1 MTASRSA
8 SNKPLPSVARNS
20 TRVPKPFSAIV
31 TSTPSTSAINSVSSG
46 SDFIKVLATSIIS
59 GDFGRRRP
67 VPAEGA
73 AWEGTF
79 TGYRAAVA
87 SSGEIEKLAEE
98 KLGIEQLHRGQLEAI
113 EAVIGGHDT
122 LAVMSTGYGKSAIY
136 QLAGEL
142 LDGPT
147 VVVSPLIA
155 LQRDQVEA
163 IEDRIGDGEAA
174 ELNSTVS
181 PRKRHELLAA
191 LERGE
196 HEFVLLAPEQ
206 LAKPEVLDE
215 LRATGPSLLVVDEAH
230 CISEWGHDFRPDY
243 LQLGAFAERLGRPT
257 ILALTATASPPVR
270 REIVE
275 RLGMK
280 DPAEVIRGF
289 DRPNLHFAV
298 RRFSDAAGKEEA
310 LVEAV
315 AAAPKPGIVYIAT
328 RKTSEDLAGALSA
341 AGVKAEAYHAGLPSK
356 RRGELQDRF
365 MADEVE
371 TIVATTAF
379 GMGIDKPNVRFVFH
393 AGPSDSIDSYY
404 QEVGRAGRDGEPAE
418 VVLFYRPE
426 DEAIRRFL
434 GGAGGIGG
442 EDLEA
447 IGHAVEDTGG
457 EADPAALVE
466 RLDLSR
472 SKVLEAVGRLEEAG
486 WLEISPTGE
495 VRHASAGPS
504 LEHAVQQGVRE
515 SGERREFDRTR
526 LEMMRSYAETRGCRR
541 DHILSYFGEE
551 HEVPCFYCD
560 NCDAGLVKPD
570 EAKRPFPIGAA
581 VTHKSWGAGEIQRY
595 DRNRVVVLFESVGY
609 RTLDLGLVEEEGL
622 LT

>member
-1 MTASRSA
+1 
-8 SNKPLPSVARNS
+8 VA
-20 TRVPKPFSAIV
+20 
-31 TSTPSTSAINSVSSG
+31 
-46 SDFIKVLATSIIS
+46 D
-59 GDFGRRRP
+59 
-67 VPAEGA
+67 
-73 AWEGTF
+73 
-79 TGYRAAVA
+79 VA
-87 SSGEIEKLAEE
+87 EIEKLARE
-98 KLGIEQLHRGQLEAI
+98 KLGIERLHPGQLEAI
-113 EAVIGGHDT
+113 EAVLGGRDT

-142 LDGPT
+142 LGKPT
-147 VVVSPLIA
+147 IVVSPLIA

-181 PRKRHELLAA
+181 ARKRHELIAA

-206 LAKPEVLDE
+206 LAKPEVLAE
-215 LRATGPSLLVVDEAH
+215 LAATGPSLLVVDEAH

-270 REIVE
+270 REIIE
-275 RLGMK
+275 RLGMR
-280 DPAEVIRGF
+280 DPAQEIRGF

-298 RRFSDAAGKEEA
+298 RRFTEAKGKEEA
-310 LVEAV
+310 LVAAV
-315 AAAPKPGIVYIAT
+315 AEAPKPGIVYIAT
-328 RKTSEDLAGALSA
+328 RKASEELAGSLAA
-341 AGVKAEAYHAGLPSK
+341 AGVAAEAYHAGLPSK

-371 TIVATTAF
+371 VIVATTAF

-404 QEVGRAGRDGEPAE
+404 QEVGRAGRDGEPANA
-418 VVLFYRPE
+418 VLFYRPE
-426 DEAIRRFL
+426 DEAVRHFL
-434 GGAGGIGG
+434 AGSGGVDG

-447 IGHAVEDTGG
+447 VGHAVEADEGD
-457 EADPAALVE
+457 ADPVALVE
-466 RLDLSR
+466 QLGLSR

-486 WLEISPTGE
+486 WLEISAAGD
-495 VRHASAGPS
+495 VRQAPAGPT
-504 LEHAVQQGVRE
+504 LEHAVQAGVRE

-526 LEMMRSYAETRGCRR
+526 LAMMRSYAETEGCRR

-560 NCDAGLVKPD
+560 NCDAGLVHPD
-570 EAKRPFPIGAA
+570 DAERPFPIGAP
-581 VTHKSWGAGEIQRY
+581 VTHKSWGAGEVQRY
-595 DRNRVVVLFESVGY
+595 DRDRVVILFEAVGY
-609 RTLDLGLVEEEGL
+609 RTLALALVEEEGL
-622 LT
+622 LQPG

>member
-1 MTASRSA
+1 MS
-8 SNKPLPSVARNS
+8 
-20 TRVPKPFSAIV
+20 
-31 TSTPSTSAINSVSSG
+31 
-46 SDFIKVLATSIIS
+46 
-59 GDFGRRRP
+59 
-67 VPAEGA
+67 GA
-73 AWEGTF
+73 ARIEG
-79 TGYRAAVA
+79 
-87 SSGEIEKLAEE
+87 LAKE
-98 KLGIEQLHRGQLEAI
+98 KLGIEALHHGQLEAI
-113 EAVIGGHDT
+113 EAVLGGRDT

-142 LDGPT
+142 LGKPT
-147 VVVSPLIA
+147 IVVSPLIA

-181 PRKRHELLAA
+181 ERKRHELIEA

-206 LAKPEVLDE
+206 LAKPEVLAE
-215 LRATGPSLLVVDEAH
+215 LAATEPSLLVIDEAH

-280 DPAEVIRGF
+280 DPAQVIRGF

-298 RRFSDAAGKEEA
+298 RRFSDAQGKEEA
-310 LVEAV
+310 LVKAV
-315 AAAPKPGIVYIAT
+315 VAAPKPGIVYIAT
-328 RKTSEDLAGALSA
+328 RRTSEDLAEALRA
-341 AGVKAEAYHAGLPSK
+341 AGVKAEAYHAGLPAK
-356 RRGELQDRF
+356 HRGELQDRF
-365 MADEVE
+365 MDDDVDV
-371 TIVATTAF
+371 IVATTAF
-379 GMGIDKPNVRFVFH
+379 GMGIDKPNVRLVFH

-404 QEVGRAGRDGEPAE
+404 QEVGRAGRDGEAAE
-418 VVLFYRPE
+418 AVLFYRPE

-434 GGAGGIGG
+434 GGGAGIDG
-442 EDLEA
+442 EALEA
-447 IGHAVEDTGG
+447 VGQAIEQADG

-466 RLDLSR
+466 RLEFSR

-486 WLEISPTGE
+486 WLEIEPHGE
-495 VRHASAGPS
+495 VRRAPGGPT
-504 LEHAVQQGVRE
+504 LEEAVQSGVRE

-526 LEMMRSYAETRGCRR
+526 LAMMRSYAETRGCRR

-570 EAKRPFPIGAA
+570 EAERPFPIGAV
-581 VTHKSWGAGEIQRY
+581 VTHKAWGPGEVQRY
-595 DRNRVVVLFESVGY
+595 DRDRVVVLFESVGY
-609 RTLDLGLVEEEGL
+609 RTLDLGLVEGEGL
-622 LT
+622 LEAS

>member
-1 MTASRSA
+1 VSDA
-8 SNKPLPSVARNS
+8 ARIE
-20 TRVPKPFSAIV
+20 A
-31 TSTPSTSAINSVSSG
+31 
-46 SDFIKVLATSIIS
+46 LAQ
-59 GDFGRRRP
+59 
-67 VPAEGA
+67 
-73 AWEGTF
+73 
-79 TGYRAAVA
+79 
-87 SSGEIEKLAEE
+87 E
-98 KLGIEQLHRGQLEAI
+98 KLGIEQLHQGQLEAI
-113 EAVIGGHDT
+113 DAVLAGRDT

-136 QLAGEL
+136 QLAGEML
-142 LDGPT
+142 GKPT
-147 VVVSPLIA
+147 IVVSPLIA

-163 IEDRIGDGEAA
+163 IEARISPGEAA

-181 PRKRHELLAA
+181 PKRRRELIEA

-206 LAKPEVLDE
+206 LAKPDVLAD
-215 LRATGPSLLVVDEAH
+215 LRATEPSLLVIDEAH

-275 RLGMK
+275 RLGM
-280 DPAEVIRGF
+280 DEPAEVIRGF

-298 RRFSDAAGKEEA
+298 RRFSDAPGKEEA
-310 LVEAV
+310 LVAAV

-328 RKTSEDLAGALSA
+328 RKASEELAAALA
-341 AGVKAEAYHAGLPSK
+341 VAGVRAEAYHAGLASK
-356 RRGELQDRF
+356 HRGELQDRF
-365 MADEVE
+365 MADEVDV
-371 TIVATTAF
+371 IVATTAF

-404 QEVGRAGRDGEPAE
+404 QEVGRAGRDGEPADA
-418 VVLFYRPE
+418 VLFYRPE

-447 IGHAVEDTGG
+447 VGHAVEDDGG
-457 EADPAALVE
+457 EADPAALVD

-472 SKVLEAVGRLEEAG
+472 SRVLEAVGRLEQAG
-486 WLEISPTGE
+486 WLEISETGD
-495 VRHASAGPS
+495 VHRAPGGPS
-504 LEHAVQQGVRE
+504 LETAVQQGVRE

-526 LEMMRSYAETRGCRR
+526 LAMMRSYAETRGCRR

-551 HEVPCFYCD
+551 HAVPCFYCD

-570 EAKRPFPIGAA
+570 DAVRPFPIGAA

-595 DRNRVVVLFESVGY
+595 DSDRVVVLFETVGY
-609 RTLDLGLVEEEGL
+609 RTLALSLVEEEGL
-622 LT
+622 LEAAG

>member
-1 MTASRSA
+1 VTRTA
-8 SNKPLPSVARNS
+8 
-20 TRVPKPFSAIV
+20 
-31 TSTPSTSAINSVSSG
+31 
-46 SDFIKVLATSIIS
+46 
-59 GDFGRRRP
+59 
-67 VPAEGA
+67 
-73 AWEGTF
+73 
-79 TGYRAAVA
+79 
-87 SSGEIEKLAEE
+87 EIEQLARE
-98 KLGIEQLHRGQLEAI
+98 KLGIEELHRGQLEAI
-113 EAVIGGHDT
+113 EAVLDGRDT

-142 LDGPT
+142 LGKPT
-147 VVVSPLIA
+147 IVASPLIA

-163 IEDRIGDGEAA
+163 IEDHIGDGEAA

-181 PRKRHELLAA
+181 PKKRHELIEA

-206 LAKPEVLDE
+206 LAKPEVLAE
-215 LRATGPSLLVVDEAH
+215 LAATEPSLLVVDEAH

-270 REIVE
+270 REIIE
-275 RLGMK
+275 RLGMR
-280 DPAEVIRGF
+280 DPAQVIRGF

-298 RRFSDAAGKEEA
+298 RRFTEAAGKEEA
-310 LVEAV
+310 LVRAV
-315 AAAPKPGIVYIAT
+315 AEAEKPGIVYIAT
-328 RKTSEDLAGALSA
+328 RKASEELAEALAA
-341 AGVKAEAYHAGLPSK
+341 AGVNAEAYHAGLPAR

-371 TIVATTAF
+371 VIVATTAF

-404 QEVGRAGRDGEPAE
+404 QEVGRAGRDGKPAE
-418 VVLFYRPE
+418 AVLFYRPE
-426 DEAIRRFL
+426 DEAVRHFL
-434 GGAGGIGG
+434 AGSGGVDG

-447 IGHAVEDTGG
+447 VGQAIEEAGG
-457 EADPAALVE
+457 DADPKALLE

-486 WLEISPTGE
+486 WLEISEAGE
-495 VRHASAGPS
+495 VRRAGGGPA
-504 LEHAVQQGVRE
+504 LEDAIQAGVRE
-515 SGERREFDRTR
+515 SGERREFDKTR
-526 LEMMRSYAETRGCRR
+526 LAMMRSYAETHGCRR

-560 NCDAGLVKPD
+560 NCDAGLVHPD
-570 EAKRPFPIGAA
+570 DAERPFPIGAS
-581 VTHKSWGAGEIQRY
+581 VTHRSWGAGEVQRY
-595 DRNRVVVLFESVGY
+595 DRDRVVVLFESVGY
-609 RTLDLGLVEEEGL
+609 RTLDLTMVEEEGL
-622 LT
+622 LE

>member
-1 MTASRSA
+1 VTD
-8 SNKPLPSVARNS
+8 VA
-20 TRVPKPFSAIV
+20 
-31 TSTPSTSAINSVSSG
+31 
-46 SDFIKVLATSIIS
+46 
-59 GDFGRRRP
+59 
-67 VPAEGA
+67 
-73 AWEGTF
+73 
-79 TGYRAAVA
+79 
-87 SSGEIEKLAEE
+87 EIGKLAKE
-98 KLGIEQLHRGQLEAI
+98 KLGIEELHPGQLEAI
-113 EAVIGGHDT
+113 EAVLDGRDT

-142 LDGPT
+142 LGKPT
-147 VVVSPLIA
+147 IVVSPLIA

-163 IEDRIGDGEAA
+163 IEDHIGDGEAA

-181 PRKRHELLAA
+181 ARKRHELIEA

-206 LAKPEVLDE
+206 LAKPEVLEE
-215 LRATGPSLLVVDEAH
+215 LAATGPSLLVVDEAH

-270 REIVE
+270 REIIE

-280 DPAEVIRGF
+280 EPAQVIRGF

-298 RRFSDAAGKEEA
+298 RRFSEALGKQEA
-310 LVEAV
+310 LVKAV
-315 AAAPKPGIVYIAT
+315 AEAPKPGIVYIAT
-328 RKTSEDLAGALSA
+328 RRASEELAEALAA

-371 TIVATTAF
+371 VIVATTAF

-393 AGPSDSIDSYY
+393 SGPSDSIDSYY

-418 VVLFYRPE
+418 AVLFYRPE
-426 DEAIRRFL
+426 DEAVRHFL
-434 GGAGGIGG
+434 AGSGGVDG

-447 IGHAVEDTGG
+447 VGHAVEDSGG
-457 EADPAALVE
+457 DADPKALLE

-486 WLEISPTGE
+486 WLEISAKGDVRQATGGPT
-495 VRHASAGPS
+495 
-504 LEHAVQQGVRE
+504 LEAAVQAGVRE
-515 SGERREFDRTR
+515 SGERREFDKTR
-526 LEMMRSYAETRGCRR
+526 LAMMRSYAETQGCRR

-560 NCDAGLVKPD
+560 NCDAGLVHPD
-570 EAKRPFPIGAA
+570 DAERPFPIGGS
-581 VTHKSWGAGEIQRY
+581 VTHKTWGAGEVQRY
-595 DRNRVVVLFESVGY
+595 DRDRVVVLFESVGY
-609 RTLDLGLVEEEGL
+609 RTLALTLVEEEGL
-622 LT
+622 LEAS

>member
-1 MTASRSA
+1 MGT
-8 SNKPLPSVARNS
+8 LGGVA
-20 TRVPKPFSAIV
+20 
-31 TSTPSTSAINSVSSG
+31 
-46 SDFIKVLATSIIS
+46 D
-59 GDFGRRRP
+59 
-67 VPAEGA
+67 PAEIQ
-73 AWEGTF
+73 
-79 TGYRAAVA
+79 R
-87 SSGEIEKLAEE
+87 LAKE
-98 KLGIEQLHRGQLEAI
+98 KLGIEQLHPGQLEAI
-113 EAVIGGHDT
+113 EAVLDRRDT

-142 LDGPT
+142 LGKPT
-147 VVVSPLIA
+147 IVVSPLIA

-163 IEDRIGDGEAA
+163 IEERISPGEAA

-181 PRKRHELLAA
+181 PQRRHELIAA

-206 LAKPEVLDE
+206 LAKPEVLAD
-215 LRATGPSLLVVDEAH
+215 LRATEPSLLVVDEAH

-275 RLGMK
+275 RLGMR
-280 DPAEVIRGF
+280 DPAQVIRGF

-298 RRFSDAAGKEEA
+298 RRFSDAQGKEEA

-328 RKTSEDLAGALSA
+328 RKASEELAAALQA
-341 AGVKAEAYHAGLPSK
+341 AGVKAEAYHAGLPAK

-365 MADEVE
+365 MADGIDV
-371 TIVATTAF
+371 IVATTAF

-404 QEVGRAGRDGEPAE
+404 QEVGRAGRDGEPGE

-434 GGAGGIGG
+434 GSASGVDG
-442 EDLEA
+442 EDLVA
-447 IGHAVEDTGG
+447 VGHAVERDEGD
-457 EADPAALVE
+457 ADPLALAE

-472 SKVLEAVGRLEEAG
+472 SKVVEAVGRLEEAG
-486 WLEISPTGE
+486 WLEISEAGDVRRAPDGPT
-495 VRHASAGPS
+495 

-526 LEMMRSYAETRGCRR
+526 LAMMRSYAETEGCRR

-560 NCDAGLVKPD
+560 NCDAGLVHAD
-570 EAKRPFPIGAA
+570 DAERPFPIGAA
-581 VTHKSWGAGEIQRY
+581 VTHKSWGPGEVQRY
-595 DRNRVVVLFESVGY
+595 DRDRVVVLFEAVGY
-609 RTLDLGLVEEEGL
+609 RTLALKLVEEEGL
-622 LT
+622 LEAV

>member
-1 MTASRSA
+1 
-8 SNKPLPSVARNS
+8 VADAR
-20 TRVPKPFSAIV
+20 RIEE
-31 TSTPSTSAINSVSSG
+31 
-46 SDFIKVLATSIIS
+46 LA
-59 GDFGRRRP
+59 R
-67 VPAEGA
+67 
-73 AWEGTF
+73 
-79 TGYRAAVA
+79 
-87 SSGEIEKLAEE
+87 E

-113 EAVIGGHDT
+113 EAVLAGRDT

-142 LDGPT
+142 LGGPT
-147 VVVSPLIA
+147 IVVSPLIA

-163 IEDRIGDGEAA
+163 IEEHIGGEEAA

-181 PRKRHELLAA
+181 ERRRHELIEA

-206 LAKPEVLDE
+206 LAKPEVLAE
-215 LRATGPSLLVVDEAH
+215 LAATEPSLLVVDEAH

-275 RLGMK
+275 RLGMR
-280 DPAEVIRGF
+280 DPAQVIRGF

-298 RRFSDAAGKEEA
+298 RRFADAKGKEKA
-310 LVEAV
+310 LIEAV

-328 RKTSEDLAGALSA
+328 RKASEETAASLAA
-341 AGVKAEAYHAGLPSK
+341 AGVKAEAYHAGLPAK

-365 MADEVE
+365 MDDEVE
-371 TIVATTAF
+371 VIVATTAF

-418 VVLFYRPE
+418 AVLFYRPE

-434 GGAGGIGG
+434 GSAGGLDG
-442 EDLEA
+442 EDLEKV
-447 IGHAVEDTGG
+447 GHAVEDADG
-457 EADPAALVE
+457 EADPRALVDL
-466 RLDLSR
+466 LDLSR

-486 WLEISPTGE
+486 WLEVTETGD
-495 VRHASAGPS
+495 VQQARGGPP
-504 LEHAVQQGVRE
+504 LEDAVQAGVRE

-526 LEMMRSYAETRGCRR
+526 LAMMRSYAETQGCRR

-551 HEVPCFYCD
+551 HEVPCRNCD
-560 NCDAGLVKPD
+560 NCDAGLVEPD
-570 EAKRPFPIGAA
+570 QAERPFPVGAA
-581 VTHKSWGAGEIQRY
+581 VTHKSWGGGEVQRY
-595 DRNRVVVLFESVGY
+595 DRDRVVVLFESVGY
-609 RTLDLGLVEEEGL
+609 RTLDLVLVEEEGL
-622 LT
+622 LE

>member
-1 MTASRSA
+1 MTDA
-8 SNKPLPSVARNS
+8 ARIE
-20 TRVPKPFSAIV
+20 R
-31 TSTPSTSAINSVSSG
+31 
-46 SDFIKVLATSIIS
+46 LA
-59 GDFGRRRP
+59 R
-67 VPAEGA
+67 
-73 AWEGTF
+73 
-79 TGYRAAVA
+79 
-87 SSGEIEKLAEE
+87 E
-98 KLGIEQLHRGQLEAI
+98 KLGIERLHQGQLEAI
-113 EAVIGGHDT
+113 EGVLAGRDT

-142 LDGPT
+142 LGKPT
-147 VVVSPLIA
+147 IVVSPLIA

-163 IEDRIGDGEAA
+163 IEEHISPGEAA

-181 PRKRHELLAA
+181 PTHRHELIEA

-206 LAKPEVLDE
+206 LAKPEVLAE
-215 LRATGPSLLVVDEAH
+215 LAATEPSLLVIDEAH

-270 REIVE
+270 REIIE
-275 RLGMK
+275 RLGMR
-280 DPAEVIRGF
+280 DPAQVIRGF

-298 RRFSDAAGKEEA
+298 RRFSDAQGKEEA

-328 RKTSEDLAGALSA
+328 RKASEELATALQA
-341 AGVKAEAYHAGLPSK
+341 AGVAAEAYHAGLASK
-356 RRGELQDRF
+356 HRGALQDRF
-365 MADEVE
+365 MADEVDV
-371 TIVATTAF
+371 IVATTAF
-379 GMGIDKPNVRFVFH
+379 GMGIDKSNVRFVFH

-447 IGHAVEDTGG
+447 VGHAVESADG
-457 EADPAALVE
+457 EADPVALVE
-466 RLDLSR
+466 HLELSR

-486 WLEISPTGE
+486 WLEISATGDVHRAPGGPT
-495 VRHASAGPS
+495 

-526 LEMMRSYAETRGCRR
+526 LAMMRSYAETIGCRR

-560 NCDAGLVKPD
+560 NCDAGLVKAD
-570 EAKRPFPIGAA
+570 DAERPFPIGAA
-581 VTHKSWGAGEIQRY
+581 VTHKSWGTGEIQRY
-595 DRNRVVVLFESVGY
+595 DRDRVVVLFESVGY
-609 RTLDLGLVEEEGL
+609 RTLDLVLVEEEGL

>member
-1 MTASRSA
+1 
-8 SNKPLPSVARNS
+8 
-20 TRVPKPFSAIV
+20 
-31 TSTPSTSAINSVSSG
+31 
-46 SDFIKVLATSIIS
+46 
-59 GDFGRRRP
+59 
-67 VPAEGA
+67 
-73 AWEGTF
+73 
-79 TGYRAAVA
+79 
-87 SSGEIEKLAEE
+87 
-98 KLGIEQLHRGQLEAI
+98 LEAI
-113 EAVIGGHDT
+113 SAVLAGHDT

-142 LDGPT
+142 LGKPT
-147 VVVSPLIA
+147 IVVSPLIA

-163 IEDRIGDGEAA
+163 IEEHISPGEAT
-174 ELNSTVS
+174 ELNSTV
-181 PRKRHELLAA
+181 PAKRRHELIAA

-196 HEFVLLAPEQ
+196 REFVLLAPEQ
-206 LAKPEVLDE
+206 LAKPEVLAE
-215 LRATGPSLLVVDEAH
+215 LAATGPSLLVVDEAH

-275 RLGMK
+275 RLGMR
-280 DPAEVIRGF
+280 DHVQVIRGF

-298 RRFSDAAGKEEA
+298 RRFADAQGKEEA
-310 LVEAV
+310 LVDAV
-315 AAAPKPGIVYIAT
+315 TAAAKPGIVYIAT
-328 RKTSEDLAGALSA
+328 RKASEDLAEALRVS
-341 AGVKAEAYHAGLPSK
+341 GVAAEAYHAGLPA
-356 RRGELQDRF
+356 RHRGELQDRF
-365 MADEVE
+365 MDDGVDV
-371 TIVATTAF
+371 IVATTAF

-404 QEVGRAGRDGEPAE
+404 QEVGRAGRDGEPADA
-418 VVLFYRPE
+418 VLFYRPE

-434 GGAGGIGG
+434 GSTGGVDV

-447 IGHAVEDTGG
+447 VGHAVEETDGD
-457 EADPAALVE
+457 ADPTELIE

-486 WLEISPTGE
+486 WLEITGDGE
-495 VRHASAGPS
+495 VRRAGDGPT
-504 LEHAVQQGVRE
+504 LETAIQAGVRE

-526 LEMMRSYAETRGCRR
+526 LAMMRSYAETQGCRR

-551 HEVPCFYCD
+551 HAVPCWNCD

-570 EAKRPFPIGAA
+570 DAVRPFPIGAA
-581 VTHKSWGAGEIQRY
+581 VTHKSWGPGEVQRY
-595 DRNRVVVLFESVGY
+595 DRDRVVVLFDSVGY

-622 LT
+622 LEAG

>member
-1 MTASRSA
+1 VSDA
-8 SNKPLPSVARNS
+8 ARIE
-20 TRVPKPFSAIV
+20 R
-31 TSTPSTSAINSVSSG
+31 
-46 SDFIKVLATSIIS
+46 LAQ
-59 GDFGRRRP
+59 
-67 VPAEGA
+67 
-73 AWEGTF
+73 
-79 TGYRAAVA
+79 
-87 SSGEIEKLAEE
+87 E
-98 KLGIEQLHRGQLEAI
+98 KLGIERLHPGQLEAI
-113 EAVIGGHDT
+113 EAVLAGRDT

-136 QLAGEL
+136 QLAGEIL
-142 LDGPT
+142 GKPT
-147 VVVSPLIA
+147 IVVSPLIA

-181 PRKRHELLAA
+181 AKKRHELIEA

-206 LAKPEVLDE
+206 LAKPEVLAE
-215 LRATGPSLLVVDEAH
+215 LAATGPSLLVVDEAH

-270 REIVE
+270 SEIVE
-275 RLGMK
+275 RLGMT
-280 DPAEVIRGF
+280 DPAQVIRGF

-298 RRFSDAAGKEEA
+298 RRFTEAAAKEEA

-328 RKTSEDLAGALSA
+328 RKASEELATALQE
-341 AGVKAEAYHAGLPSK
+341 AGVNAEAYHAGLPSK

-365 MADEVE
+365 MSDGTDV
-371 TIVATTAF
+371 IVATTAF
-379 GMGIDKPNVRFVFH
+379 GMGIDKSNVRFVFH

-426 DEAIRRFL
+426 DEAVRHFL
-434 GGAGGIGG
+434 AGSGGVDG

-447 IGHAVEDTGG
+447 VGKAVEAEDG
-457 EADPAALVE
+457 EAEPKALVD

-486 WLEISPTGE
+486 WLEIAGDGE
-495 VRHASAGPS
+495 VRRSAGGPT

-515 SGERREFDRTR
+515 SGERREFDKTR
-526 LEMMRSYAETRGCRR
+526 LAMMRSYAETEGCRR

-570 EAKRPFPIGAA
+570 DAVRPFPIGAA
-581 VTHKSWGAGEIQRY
+581 VIHKAWGPGEIQRY
-595 DRNRVVVLFESVGY
+595 DRDRVVVLFEAVGY
-609 RTLDLGLVEEEGL
+609 RTLDLKLVEEEGL
-622 LT
+622 LEEPG

>member
-1 MTASRSA
+1 
-8 SNKPLPSVARNS
+8 VAR
-20 TRVPKPFSAIV
+20 
-31 TSTPSTSAINSVSSG
+31 
-46 SDFIKVLATSIIS
+46 
-59 GDFGRRRP
+59 
-67 VPAEGA
+67 A
-73 AWEGTF
+73 A
-79 TGYRAAVA
+79 
-87 SSGEIEKLAEE
+87 EIERLAKE
-98 KLGIEQLHRGQLEAI
+98 KLGIEALHPGQLEAI
-113 EAVIGGHDT
+113 EAVLAGRDT

-142 LDGPT
+142 LGKPT
-147 VVVSPLIA
+147 IVVSPLIA

-163 IEDRIGDGEAA
+163 IEEHISPGEAA

-181 PRKRHELLAA
+181 PKRRHELIEA

-206 LAKPEVLDE
+206 LAKPEVLAE
-215 LRATGPSLLVVDEAH
+215 LRAAEPSLLVIDEAH
-230 CISEWGHDFRPDY
+230 CISEWGHDFRPGY

-270 REIVE
+270 REIVA
-275 RLGMK
+275 RLGME
-280 DPAEVIRGF
+280 DPAQVIRGF

-298 RRFSDAAGKEEA
+298 RRFSDATGKEEA
-310 LVEAV
+310 LVRAV
-315 AAAPKPGIVYIAT
+315 AEAPKPGIVYIAT
-328 RKTSEDLAGALSA
+328 RKASEELAEALVA
-341 AGVKAEAYHAGLPSK
+341 AGVKAEAYHAGLPAK

-365 MADEVE
+365 MDDEADV
-371 TIVATTAF
+371 IVATTAF

-418 VVLFYRPE
+418 AVLFYRPE

-434 GGAGGIGG
+434 GSAGGVDG

-447 IGHAVEDTGG
+447 VGHAVEAADGD
-457 EADPAALVE
+457 ADPLALVE

-486 WLEISPTGE
+486 WLEISESGD
-495 VRHASAGPS
+495 VRPVSGGPS
-504 LEHAVQQGVRE
+504 LETAVQAGVRE

-526 LEMMRSYAETRGCRR
+526 LAMMRSYAETQGCRR
-541 DHILSYFGEE
+541 DHILSYFGEQ
-551 HEVPCFYCD
+551 HEVPCWNCD

-570 EAKRPFPIGAA
+570 DAVRPFPIGAA

-595 DRNRVVVLFESVGY
+595 DRDRVVVLFEAVGY

-622 LT
+622 LEDAEHIRGG

>member
-1 MTASRSA
+1 
-8 SNKPLPSVARNS
+8 V
-20 TRVPKPFSAIV
+20 
-31 TSTPSTSAINSVSSG
+31 
-46 SDFIKVLATSIIS
+46 
-59 GDFGRRRP
+59 
-67 VPAEGA
+67 
-73 AWEGTF
+73 
-79 TGYRAAVA
+79 AAVA
-87 SSGEIEKLAEE
+87 EIEKLARE
-98 KLGIEQLHRGQLEAI
+98 KLGIEQLHPGQLEAI
-113 EAVIGGHDT
+113 EAVLGGRDT

-142 LDGPT
+142 LGKPT
-147 VVVSPLIA
+147 IVVSPLIA

-181 PRKRHELLAA
+181 ARKRHELIAA

-206 LAKPEVLDE
+206 LAKPEVLAE
-215 LRATGPSLLVVDEAH
+215 LAATGPSLLVVDEAH

-270 REIVE
+270 REIIE
-275 RLGMK
+275 RLGMR
-280 DPAEVIRGF
+280 DPAQEIRGF

-298 RRFSDAAGKEEA
+298 RRFTEAKAKEEA
-310 LVEAV
+310 LVAAV
-315 AAAPKPGIVYIAT
+315 AEAPKPGIVYIAT
-328 RKTSEDLAGALSA
+328 RRASEELAGALAA
-341 AGVKAEAYHAGLPSK
+341 AGVAAEAYHAGLPSK

-371 TIVATTAF
+371 VIVATTAF

-404 QEVGRAGRDGEPAE
+404 QEVGRAGRDGEPAKA
-418 VVLFYRPE
+418 VLFYRPE
-426 DEAIRRFL
+426 DEAVRHFL
-434 GGAGGIGG
+434 AGSGGVNG
-442 EDLEA
+442 EDLQA
-447 IGHAVEDTGG
+447 VGQAVERDEGD
-457 EADPAALVE
+457 ADPVALVE
-466 RLDLSR
+466 QLGLSR

-486 WLEISPTGE
+486 WLEISAAGD
-495 VRHASAGPS
+495 VRKAPAGPT
-504 LEHAVQQGVRE
+504 LEHAVQAGVRE

-526 LEMMRSYAETRGCRR
+526 LAMMRSYAETEGCRR

-560 NCDAGLVKPD
+560 NCDAGLVKAD
-570 EAKRPFPIGAA
+570 DAERPFPIGAP
-581 VTHKSWGAGEIQRY
+581 VTHKTWGAGEVQRY
-595 DRNRVVVLFESVGY
+595 DRDRVVVLFEAVGY
-609 RTLDLGLVEEEGL
+609 RTLALSLVEEEGL
-622 LT
+622 LQPG

>member
-1 MTASRSA
+1 MGDA
-8 SNKPLPSVARNS
+8 AR
-20 TRVPKPFSAIV
+20 IEE
-31 TSTPSTSAINSVSSG
+31 
-46 SDFIKVLATSIIS
+46 LA
-59 GDFGRRRP
+59 R
-67 VPAEGA
+67 
-73 AWEGTF
+73 
-79 TGYRAAVA
+79 
-87 SSGEIEKLAEE
+87 E
-98 KLGIEQLHRGQLEAI
+98 KLGIEELHQGQLEAI
-113 EAVIGGHDT
+113 EAVVAGRDT

-142 LDGPT
+142 LEKPT
-147 VVVSPLIA
+147 IVVSPLIA

-163 IEDRIGDGEAA
+163 IEEHISPGEAA

-181 PRKRHELLAA
+181 PKRRRELIEA

-206 LAKPEVLDE
+206 LAKPDVLAD
-215 LRATGPSLLVVDEAH
+215 LAATEPSLLVVDEAH

-275 RLGMK
+275 RLRMEET
-280 DPAEVIRGF
+280 AQVIRGF

-298 RRFSDAAGKEEA
+298 RRFSAAREKEEA

-315 AAAPKPGIVYIAT
+315 AGAPKPGIVYIAT
-328 RKTSEDLAGALSA
+328 RKASEELAEALSA
-341 AGVKAEAYHAGLPSK
+341 AGVRAAAYHAGLASK

-365 MADEVE
+365 MDDEVE
-371 TIVATTAF
+371 VIVATTAF

-404 QEVGRAGRDGEPAE
+404 QEVGRAGRDGEAAAA
-418 VVLFYRPE
+418 VLFYRPE

-434 GGAGGIGG
+434 GGAGGVDG
-442 EDLEA
+442 EELEA
-447 IGHAVEDTGG
+447 VGHAVEDDGG

-472 SKVLEAVGRLEEAG
+472 SRVLEAVGRLQEAG
-486 WLEISPTGE
+486 WLEVGEDGE
-495 VRHASAGPS
+495 VRRARGGPT
-504 LEHAVQQGVRE
+504 LEQAVQEGVRE
-515 SGERREFDRTR
+515 GGERREFDRTR
-526 LEMMRSYAETRGCRR
+526 LAMMRSYAETQGCRR

-570 EAKRPFPIGAA
+570 EAERPYPIGAP
-581 VTHKSWGAGEIQRY
+581 VTHRSWGPGEVQRY
-595 DRNRVVVLFESVGY
+595 DRDRVVVLFESVGY
-609 RTLDLGLVEEEGL
+609 RTLDLTLVEEEGL
-622 LT
+622 LA

>member
-1 MTASRSA
+1 MDD
-8 SNKPLPSVARNS
+8 K
-20 TRVPKPFSAIV
+20 
-31 TSTPSTSAINSVSSG
+31 
-46 SDFIKVLATSIIS
+46 
-59 GDFGRRRP
+59 RP
-67 VPAEGA
+67 G
-73 AWEGTF
+73 
-79 TGYRAAVA
+79 GYGGGVA
-87 SSGEIEKLAEE
+87 STAEIERLARE
-98 KLGIEQLHRGQLEAI
+98 KLGIEALHPGQLEAI
-113 EAVIGGHDT
+113 EAVLGGRDT

-142 LDGPT
+142 LGKPT
-147 VVVSPLIA
+147 IVVSPLIA

-163 IEDRIGDGEAA
+163 IEEHISPGEAA

-181 PRKRHELLAA
+181 AKKRHELIGA

-206 LAKPEVLDE
+206 LAKPEVLAE
-215 LRATGPSLLVVDEAH
+215 LAATEPSLLVVDEAH

-270 REIVE
+270 REIIE
-275 RLGMK
+275 RLGMEG
-280 DPAEVIRGF
+280 PAQVIRGF
-289 DRPNLHFAV
+289 DRPNLHFTV
-298 RRFSDAAGKEEA
+298 RRFSEAQGKEEA
-310 LVEAV
+310 LVKAV
-315 AAAPKPGIVYIAT
+315 TEAPKPGIVYIAT
-328 RKTSEDLAGALSA
+328 RKASEDLAGALQA

-356 RRGELQDRF
+356 HRSETQDRF
-365 MADEVE
+365 MADDVDV
-371 TIVATTAF
+371 IVATTAF

-404 QEVGRAGRDGEPAE
+404 QEVGRAGRDGDPGE

-426 DEAIRRFL
+426 DEGIRRFL
-434 GGAGGIGG
+434 GSAGGVDG

-447 IGHAVEDTGG
+447 VGHAVEADGD
-457 EADPAALVE
+457 EADPLALVE
-466 RLDLSR
+466 QLGLSR

-486 WLEISPTGE
+486 WLEISEAGDVRRAIGGPT
-495 VRHASAGPS
+495 
-504 LEHAVQQGVRE
+504 LEHAVQAGVRE

-526 LEMMRSYAETRGCRR
+526 LAMMRSYAETEGCRR

-551 HEVPCFYCD
+551 HEIPCWNCD

-570 EAKRPFPIGAA
+570 QGERPFPIGAP
-581 VTHKSWGAGEIQRY
+581 VTHKSWGAGEVQRY
-595 DRNRVVVLFESVGY
+595 DRDRVVVLFESVGY
-609 RTLDLGLVEEEGL
+609 RTLALTLVEEEGL

>member
-1 MTASRSA
+1 MADA
-8 SNKPLPSVARNS
+8 ARIE
-20 TRVPKPFSAIV
+20 R
-31 TSTPSTSAINSVSSG
+31 
-46 SDFIKVLATSIIS
+46 LA
-59 GDFGRRRP
+59 R
-67 VPAEGA
+67 
-73 AWEGTF
+73 
-79 TGYRAAVA
+79 
-87 SSGEIEKLAEE
+87 E
-98 KLGIEQLHRGQLEAI
+98 KLGIEELHRGQLEAI
-113 EAVIGGHDT
+113 EAVLGGRDT

-142 LDGPT
+142 LGRPT
-147 VVVSPLIA
+147 IVVSPLIA

-163 IEDRIGDGEAA
+163 IEEHISPGEAA
-174 ELNSTVS
+174 ELNSTLS
-181 PRKRHELLAA
+181 PKRRHELIAS

-206 LAKPEVLDE
+206 LAKPEVLAE
-215 LRATGPSLLVVDEAH
+215 LAATRPSLLVIDEAH

-275 RLGMK
+275 RLGME
-280 DPAEVIRGF
+280 DPAQVIRGF

-298 RRFSDAAGKEEA
+298 RRFTDAPGKEKA

-328 RKTSEDLAGALSA
+328 RKASEELAAALSA
-341 AGVKAEAYHAGLPSK
+341 AGVTAEAYHAGLPSK
-356 RRGELQDRF
+356 RRSSLQDRF
-365 MADEVE
+365 MDDEVE
-371 TIVATTAF
+371 AIVATTAF

-404 QEVGRAGRDGEPAE
+404 QEVGRAGRDGEAAE
-418 VVLFYRPE
+418 AVLFYRPE
-426 DEAIRRFL
+426 DEAVRRFL
-434 GGAGGIGG
+434 GSAGGIDG

-447 IGHAVEDTGG
+447 VGRALEEGDGR
-457 EADPAALVE
+457 ADPAALAE
-466 RLDLSR
+466 RLEFSR

-486 WLEISPTGE
+486 WLEVADDGD
-495 VRHASAGPS
+495 VRRTQGGPD
-504 LEHAVQQGVRE
+504 LEEAVQAGVRE

-570 EAKRPFPIGAA
+570 DAVRPFSIGAA
-581 VTHKSWGAGEIQRY
+581 VTHKSWGAGEVQRY
-595 DRNRVVVLFESVGY
+595 DRDRVVVLFESVGY
-609 RTLDLGLVEEEGL
+609 RTLDLGLVEDEGL
-622 LT
+622 LEARSGRGSGASGSI

>member
-1 MTASRSA
+1 MTDA
-8 SNKPLPSVARNS
+8 AR
-20 TRVPKPFSAIV
+20 
-31 TSTPSTSAINSVSSG
+31 
-46 SDFIKVLATSIIS
+46 
-59 GDFGRRRP
+59 
-67 VPAEGA
+67 
-73 AWEGTF
+73 
-79 TGYRAAVA
+79 
-87 SSGEIEKLAEE
+87 IEKLARE
-98 KLGIEQLHRGQLEAI
+98 KLGIEKLHRGQLEAT
-113 EAVIGGHDT
+113 EAVLAGHDT

-147 VVVSPLIA
+147 IVVSPLIA

-163 IEDRIGDGEAA
+163 IEEQIGDGEAA

-181 PRKRHELLAA
+181 AKKRRELLAG
-191 LERGE
+191 LENGE

-206 LAKPEVLDE
+206 LAKPEVLED
-215 LRATGPSLLVVDEAH
+215 LKATGPSLLVVDEAH

-275 RLGMK
+275 RLGME
-280 DPAEVIRGF
+280 DPAQVIRGF

-298 RRFSDAAGKEEA
+298 RRFTEAREKEDAM
-310 LVEAV
+310 VEAV
-315 AAAPKPGIVYIAT
+315 AASAKPGIVYIAT
-328 RKTSEDLAGALSA
+328 RKASEELAAALQKG
-341 AGVKAEAYHAGLPSK
+341 GVKAEAYHAGLAAK
-356 RRGELQDRF
+356 HRGELQDRF
-365 MADEVE
+365 MVDEVE
-371 TIVATTAF
+371 VIVATTAF

-418 VVLFYRPE
+418 AVLFYRPE
-426 DEAIRRFL
+426 DEAVRHFL
-434 GGAGGIGG
+434 AGAGGVDG
-442 EDLEA
+442 EELEA
-447 IGHAVEDTGG
+447 VGRAVEDDGG
-457 EADPAALVE
+457 EADPVELVGQ
-466 RLDLSR
+466 LDLLR

-486 WLEISPTGE
+486 WLEVTEKGD
-495 VRHASAGPS
+495 VARARGGPS
-504 LEHAVQQGVRE
+504 LEEAVQAGVRE

-526 LEMMRSYAETRGCRR
+526 LEMMRAYAETQGCRR

-560 NCDAGLVKPD
+560 NCDAGLVKAD
-570 EAKRPFPIGAA
+570 TTERPFPIGAA
-581 VTHKSWGAGEIQRY
+581 VTHKAWGAGEVQRY
-595 DRNRVVVLFESVGY
+595 DRDRVVVLFEAVGY

-622 LT
+622 LRAT